1 MAASARF
8 ELAQC
13 HSQSVVPYRLATRQ
27 SNTKL
32 KSGGER
38 WSRTIEPEGTD
49 LQSAAFDHFATPPK
63 NGAESRN
70 RTRNLL
76 ITSQLRY
83 QLRHFGIYGGR
94 YRTRTYDPLLVRQV
108 L

>member
-1 MAASARF
+1 M
-8 ELAQC
+8 
-13 HSQSVVPYRLATRQ
+13 PYHLATRQ
-27 SNTKL
+27 KFN
-32 KSGGER
+32 GGET
-38 WSRTIEPEGTD
+38 WIRTMEPEGAD
-49 LQSAAFDHFATPPK
+49 LQSAAFSLFAISPK
-63 NGAESRN
+63 NGAENRN

-83 QLRHFGIYGGR
+83 QLRHFGIKNGGR

>member
-27 SNTKL
+27 L
-32 KSGGER
+32 DGGER
-38 WSRTIEPEGTD
+38 WIRTIEPEGTD
-49 LQSAAFDHFATPPK
+49 LQSAAFSHFATSPS
-63 NGAESRN
+63 GAENRN

-83 QLRHFGIYGGR
+83 QLRHFGIWWEI
-94 YRTRTYDPLLVRQV
+94 
-108 L
+108 

>member
-1 MAASARF
+1 MAASARL
-8 ELAQC
+8 ELAKC

-27 SNTKL
+27 SNTL
-32 KSGGER
+32 NGGRR

-49 LQSAAFDHFATPPK
+49 LQSAAFGHFATLPH
-63 NGAESRN
+63 GAENRN

-83 QLRHFGIYGGR
+83 QLRHFGMVGDIGLEPM
-94 YRTRTYDPLLVRQV
+94 TPCL
-108 L
+108 

>member
-1 MAASARF
+1 MP
-8 ELAQC
+8 
-13 HSQSVVPYRLATRQ
+13 QSKCGALPLGYEAIYT
-27 SNTKL
+27 
-32 KSGGER
+32 KSGGGR

-63 NGAESRN
+63 NGAENRN

-83 QLRHFGIYGGR
+83 QLRHFGKKINGGR